1 MNKKLKVCMNCK
13 YSDYQGYLLC
23 KRNAPVVQ
31 PKQTRHGLFYNNE
44 SVWPSVMSMDHCG
57 EFKIK

>member
-1 MNKKLKVCMNCK
+1 MNCK

-44 SVWPSVMSMDHCG
+44 PVWPSVMSMDHCG